1 MKNALILNGS
11 PRKNGNTTFLSE
23 KLAEHL
29 EPLGI
34 KTTTC
39 FLYDQ
44 NIKPCVDCRKCKE
57 GNLEC
62 VIKDDMVDIY
72 KLIEAADLIIFATP
86 IYWFGPTAQTKL
98 LIDRLRPFY
107 KNKKLNGKKSLS
119 ITPAASG
126 ECHGIL
132 TEQMLCRICGMLMIG
147 YLGNIASKAYD
158 INDAK
163 NDSEALH
170 AIKRIAEKISLY

>member
-11 PRKNGNTTFLSE
+11 PRKNGNTSFLSK
-23 KLAEHL
+23 KLSEHL

-34 KTTTC
+34 NTTTC
-39 FLYDQ
+39 YLYDQ
-44 NIKPCVDCRKCKE
+44 EIKPCIDCRKCKE
-57 GNLEC
+57 GDFEC
-62 VIKDDMVDIY
+62 ILKDDMKELY
-72 KLIEAADLIIFATP
+72 KQIEAADLIIFATP
-86 IYWFGPTAQTKL
+86 IYWYGPTAKTKL

-107 KNKKLNGKKSLS
+107 SNKKLSGKKALS

-126 ECHGIL
+126 ECHSIL

-158 INDAK
+158 IHDAEND
-163 NDSEALH
+163 NEALQ
-170 AIKRIAEKISLY
+170 AIKRISDKISLY